1 MRVAYTTAAIGASP
15 DGSVLQHPDQPAGTG
30 INIPTTMGHASMA
43 ALSTAMGSDTAFFE
57 TGSDSD
63 CVVYRCGPTYLL
75 SGFRSFHFQRGLS
88 QFTPREEPDGSGG
101 VKLRFVGRNARVLTL
116 EQFLEAIGLAA
127 TGLFTDS
134 VNTAA
139 GVAAA
144 NNAVLCLKAYMAIA
158 RVTA

>member
-1 MRVAYTTAAIGASP
+1 MVYA
-15 DGSVLQHPDQPAGTG
+15 
-30 INIPTTMGHASMA
+30 NMG

-57 TGSDSD
+57 VGSDSD

-75 SGFRSFHFQRGLS
+75 STFRSFHAQRALS

-116 EQFLEAIGLAA
+116 EQMLEAIGLAA
-127 TGLFTDS
+127 TGNFTDS

-139 GVAAA
+139 EVAAA
-144 NNAVLCLKAYMAIA
+144 NLQMNSLKAYMALA
-158 RVTA
+158 RVV

>member
-1 MRVAYTTAAIGASP
+1 MSVAYTTAAIGASP
-15 DGSVLQHPDQPAGTG
+15 AGDVLQHPDQPAGTG
-30 INIPTTMGHASMA
+30 ISIPSSMGYANMA
-43 ALSTAMGSDTAFFE
+43 ALSAAMGSDTAFFE
-57 TGSDSD
+57 VGSDSD

-75 SGFRSFHFQRGLS
+75 LGFRSFHFQRAMS

-116 EQFLEAIGLAA
+116 EQMLEAIGLAA

-139 GVAAA
+139 EVASA
-144 NNAVLCLKAYMAIA
+144 NNAMNGMKAYIALA
-158 RVTA
+158 RVA